1 MTDTPNSPLK
11 STTKS
16 ASSSTKVIDSLHSKI
31 DELTDEL
38 TALKQSH
45 QELTKKHSITAKKN
59 DSFVDQLANA
69 KHENDMLS
77 ALLKRKERRILD
89 LEDQFNELT
98 SQNESLVLS
107 NKNMKIRCENLQSN
121 SNANIAEFERLKISY
136 DALIASQ
143 MEYKNHYQQEL
154 NSLQTAFDNYKLE
167 NTRRFEE
174 LQTSIVSNDKDIDTL
189 LDSLTNKR
197 KAMDNIYVNKNN
209 KVLQLLG
216 NLAHL
221 AKLHGQD
228 TKSQVEQNVSVIEQL
243 LAKHPDLQE
252 KILEKEKIEVDLAE
266 IIAHSNDV
274 LANSSFDEDTT
285 LINSPDLENNQ
296 NFNTTHST
304 SGSATP
310 NSNSHSL
317 QSKKRKNYKRN
328 SLILKELPPI
338 ILENVPSS
346 LPKKPQVNNNLINI
360 PKARSKF
367 NTPPTTPRQ
376 TTPRQFTNHNNDFE
390 VTHQWNG
397 TITSITIVVTTVLI
411 LDQITVNIVVTIATI
426 PDQIMANTVVNQV
439 SKITT
444 ITTTTITTT
453 TIIITITAIMVLL
466 NEVVLLEMLTI
477 IITIMGML
485 TIMVTTMEINLKED
499 QPIITTTT
507 TTAKEIRNFSI
518 ITLH

>member
-98 SQNESLVLS
+98 SQNESLVFS

-397 TITSITIVVTTVLI
+397 NNNINNHRRNNSVDSRSDNGQHRRNNSYDSRSDHGQHRRQPSQQNNNYNNNNNNNNNNNSNNGFVKRSGSVRN
-411 LDQITVNIVVTIATI
+411 VNNYNNNNGN
-426 PDQIMANTVVNQV
+426 ANNNGNNHGNK
-439 SKITT
+439 SKRRSTYNNNNNNNGKRNSQLFDNNF
-444 ITTTTITTT
+444 
-453 TIIITITAIMVLL
+453 AL
-466 NEVVLLEMLTI
+466 NV
-477 IITIMGML
+477 
-485 TIMVTTMEINLKED
+485 
-499 QPIITTTT
+499 
-507 TTAKEIRNFSI
+507 
-518 ITLH
+518 